1 MESERR
7 GAAHSAIISLSLIDE
22 AEEKINKGESVKKG
36 IEWRRMIKQQSWVS
50 ITYIHHLSQTA
61 KRQTAEGTVQHK
73 QEVMPTLLRSSIGR
87 LGHETDARCLAFT
100 YVLRQLQRFLS
111 GYTRYEFIR
120 NS

>member
-61 KRQTAEGTVQHK
+61 KWQTAEGTVQHK
-73 QEVMPTLLRSSIGR
+73 QEVMLNQGSPCVCKLSDEMAEMTELLSSFLARGGGER
-87 LGHETDARCLAFT
+87 L
-100 YVLRQLQRFLS
+100 
-111 GYTRYEFIR
+111 
-120 NS
+120 

>member
-50 ITYIHHLSQTA
+50 ITYIHHT
-61 KRQTAEGTVQHK
+61 KR
-73 QEVMPTLLRSSIGR
+73 PNGR
-87 LGHETDARCLAFT
+87 QPREQCNINRK
-100 YVLRQLQRFLS
+100 
-111 GYTRYEFIR
+111 
-120 NS
+120 